1 MQDSWGQ
8 LCATLHPQKAR
19 TTCKL
24 NHNLSKYPGAGADIS
39 KHLVSCQQPEGI
51 GVIDCLS
58 AVKLY
63 HKLVI
68 ISYDGGF

>member
-19 TTCKL
+19 TTWKL

-51 GVIDCLS
+51 GIIDCLS